1 MITRSL
7 MGEIETGLLQAHTKI
22 FNNPQSVTMKESSFL
37 QSANQNEARIKQL
50 MLAVQ
55 ERRSALE
62 KEIQKC
68 GYSNYTQIAD
78 NVYRFMESKLRT
90 ELIRPSGTAKFF
102 ERENFEKFARKI
114 KSESQTIFFQTYFT
128 K

>member
-7 MGEIETGLLQAHTKI
+7 MGEIETGLLQAHTRI
-22 FNNPQSVTMKESSFL
+22 FNTPQSVKINESSFL
-37 QSANQNEARIKQL
+37 QSANQNEALIKQL
-50 MLAVQ
+50 MLFVQ

-90 ELIRPSGTAKFF
+90 ELIRPNGTNKML
-102 ERENFEKFARKI
+102 ERKNFEILAKKI
-114 KSESQTIFFQTYFT
+114 KSEAQTIFFQTYFT